1 MLSKGSVRE
10 PAVAGMFYPGDRLT
24 LDREVDALFK
34 RVEVKKIKGELFGLI
49 SPHAGY
55 IYSGYTAANGY
66 RLLEGKSVQTVVIIA
81 PSHREYFRGVSV
93 FSGSAYSTPLG
104 ILEVDDALRSE
115 LVRDGGVIEAS
126 LSGHREEHAIEVQLP
141 FLQKVLVDFKIL
153 PIVMG
158 DQGRDFCV
166 ALGKRLGKILKERN
180 ALLVAS
186 SDLSH
191 YYPYDVARKLDQVI
205 INDVQ
210 EFREERLLEDLDSQR
225 AEACGGGPI
234 VAMLIAAKELGAD
247 KVEVLHYCNSGDIT
261 GDKDGV
267 VGYLSAA
274 VMKAN

>member
-1 MLSKGSVRE
+1 MLSRGSIRE
-10 PAVAGMFYPGDRLT
+10 PAVAGMFYPLERSV
-24 LDREVDALFK
+24 LDREVDALLN
-34 RVEVKKIKGELFGLI
+34 RVEVEEIKGELRGLI

-55 IYSGYTAANGY
+55 IYSGYTAAHGY
-66 RLLEGKSVQTVVIIA
+66 RLLKGKSVQTVVIIA

-93 FSGSAYSTPLG
+93 FSGSAYRTPLG
-104 ILEVDDALRSE
+104 ILEVDDELRSE

-141 FLQKVLVDFKIL
+141 FLQKVLAEFKIL

-158 DQGRDFCV
+158 DQQREFCV
-166 ALGKRLGKILKERN
+166 ALGERLGRILNGKN

-191 YYPYDVARKLDQVI
+191 YYSYDVACKLDQVVV
-205 INDVQ
+205 NDVRG
-210 EFREERLLEDLDSQR
+210 FDEERLLKDLDTQQ

-234 VAMLIAAKELGAD
+234 AAVLIAAKKLGAD
-247 KVEVLHYCNSGDIT
+247 KVEVLNYCNSGDVT

-274 VMKAN
+274 VIKGN

>member
-1 MLSKGSVRE
+1 MLSRSSIRE

-24 LDREVDALFK
+24 LDREVDALIK
-34 RVEVKKIKGELFGLI
+34 RAEVRKIKGELRGLI

-55 IYSGYTAANGY
+55 IYSGYTAASGY

-81 PSHREYFRGVSV
+81 PSHREYFRGISV

-104 ILEVDDALRSE
+104 ILEVDDELRSE
-115 LVRDGGVIEAS
+115 LVREGGVIEAS

-141 FLQKVLVDFKIL
+141 FLQKVLADFRIL

-166 ALGKRLGKILKERN
+166 ALGKRLGKILRERN

-191 YYPYDVARKLDQVI
+191 YYPYDVACKLDQVV

-210 EFREERLLEDLDSQR
+210 EFSEERLLKDLDSQR

-247 KVEVLHYCNSGDIT
+247 KVEVLHYCNSGDVT

>member
-1 MLSKGSVRE
+1 MLSKGSIRE

-24 LDREVDALFK
+24 LDREVDALIK

-81 PSHREYFRGVSV
+81 PSHREYFRGISV
-93 FSGSAYSTPLG
+93 FSGFAYSTPLG
-104 ILEVDDALRSE
+104 ILEVDTALRSE

-247 KVEVLHYCNSGDIT
+247 EVEVLHYCNSGDVT

>member
-1 MLSKGSVRE
+1 VASRSSIRE

-34 RVEVKKIKGELFGLI
+34 RVKVKKIKGEVCGLI

-66 RLLEGKSVQTVVIIA
+66 RLLEGMSVQTVVIIA
-81 PSHREYFRGVSV
+81 PSHREYFRGISV

-104 ILEVDDALRSE
+104 VLEVDDELRSE
-115 LVRDGGVIEAS
+115 LVRDGGVIQAS

-141 FLQKVLVDFKIL
+141 FLQKVLSNFKIL

-158 DQGRDFCV
+158 DQRREFCI
-166 ALGKRLGKILKERN
+166 ALGKRLGKILKGKS

-191 YYPYDVARKLDQVI
+191 YYPYDIACKLDQVV
-205 INDVQ
+205 INDLE
-210 EFREERLLEDLDSQR
+210 EFGEERLLEDLDTQR

-247 KVEVLHYCNSGDIT
+247 KVEVLHYCNSGDVT
-261 GDKDGV
+261 GDKAGV

-274 VMKAN
+274 VMKGS

>member
-1 MLSKGSVRE
+1 MLSRSSIRE
-10 PAVAGMFYPGDRLT
+10 PAVAGMFYPEDRLT
-24 LDREVDALFK
+24 LDREVDALIK
-34 RVEVKKIKGELFGLI
+34 RAEVKKIKGELRGLI

-55 IYSGYTAANGY
+55 VYSGYTAASGY

-81 PSHREYFRGVSV
+81 PSHREYFRGISV

-104 ILEVDDALRSE
+104 ILEVDDELRSE

-141 FLQKVLVDFKIL
+141 FLQKVLADFKIL

-158 DQGRDFCV
+158 DQRRDFCV
-166 ALGKRLGKILKERN
+166 ALGKRLGEILKGRK

-191 YYPYDVARKLDQVI
+191 YYPYDIACKLDQVI

-210 EFREERLLEDLDSQR
+210 EFGEERLLEDLDSQR

-234 VAMLIAAKELGAD
+234 VAMLIAARELGAD
-247 KVEVLHYCNSGDIT
+247 KVEVLHYCNSGDVT

>member
-1 MLSKGSVRE
+1 MVSRSSIRE
-10 PAVAGMFYPGDRLT
+10 PAVAGMFYPGDRRT

-34 RVEVKKIKGELFGLI
+34 RVEVKKISGDLYGLI

-55 IYSGYTAANGY
+55 VYSGFTAANGY
-66 RLLEGKSVQTVVIIA
+66 RLLEGKSVHTVVIIA

-93 FSGSAYSTPLG
+93 FSGPAYSTPLG
-104 ILEVDDALRSE
+104 VLEVDDGLRSE

-141 FLQKVLVDFKIL
+141 FLQKVLSNFKIL

-158 DQGRDFCV
+158 DQRREFCM
-166 ALGKRLGKILKERN
+166 ALGKRLGKILKGKS

-191 YYPYDVARKLDQVI
+191 YYPYDIACKLDQVV
-205 INDVQ
+205 INDLE
-210 EFREERLLEDLDSQR
+210 EFGEERLLEDLDTQQ

-247 KVEVLHYCNSGDIT
+247 KVEVLHYCNSGDVT
-261 GDKDGV
+261 GDKAGV

-274 VMKAN
+274 VMKGN

>member
-1 MLSKGSVRE
+1 VLSKGSIRE

-24 LDREVDALFK
+24 LDREVDALIK

-81 PSHREYFRGVSV
+81 PSHREYFRGISV
-93 FSGSAYSTPLG
+93 FSGFAYSTPLG
-104 ILEVDDALRSE
+104 ILEVDTALRSE

-247 KVEVLHYCNSGDIT
+247 EVEVLHYCNSGDVT

>member
-1 MLSKGSVRE
+1 MLSRSSIRE

-24 LDREVDALFK
+24 LDREVDALIK
-34 RVEVKKIKGELFGLI
+34 RVEVKKIKGELCGLI

-115 LVRDGGVIEAS
+115 LVRGGGVIEAS

-141 FLQKVLVDFKIL
+141 FLQKVLTDFRIL

-166 ALGKRLGKILKERN
+166 ALGKRLGRILKERN

-247 KVEVLHYCNSGDIT
+247 KVEVLHYCNSGDVT